1 MRQLG
6 AELPYQITVE
16 IEEFKQEGRILHI
29 HALIL
34 VEREGQK
41 KIIIGDKGER
51 IKSIGQNA
59 RKDME
64 VLFDSKVMLN
74 LWVKV
79 RAAGPT
85 TSAPCARWATATSD
99 RSRQPGAS
107 RRHRARS
114 TRHVLRRRPSHLRA
128 A

>member
-1 MRQLG
+1 
-6 AELPYQITVE
+6 
-16 IEEFKQEGRILHI
+16 

-74 LWVKV
+74 LWVLLPLALHQDQ
-79 RAAGPT
+79 RMDMQD
-85 TSAPCARWATATSD
+85 ATFLLELLD
-99 RSRQPGAS
+99 LHGDQVGKLGAEL
-107 RRHRARS
+107 A
-114 TRHVLRRRPSHLRA
+114 
-128 A
+128 